1 MAPAGH
7 DGLRAAPEDRAP
19 AGAGGQGPRRPR
31 GYSGFVRLMKIFLPA
46 AALILIALVVAWPQ
60 IQVVEEEVRV
70 RFAALKASAVDQ
82 IEMINARYFGTNE
95 ENRPYAV
102 TATRALEVSED
113 GDIVELENPKAD
125 MNMEGGAWVMLNGD
139 KGYYSKSGGTLRLK
153 GNVNLFHDKGYEFH
167 TSEALIHV
175 EQGDAEGDK
184 PVQGAGSFGHVTGE
198 GFVLTDKG
206 KRIRVTG
213 KSRLILNQGANEA
226 L

>member
-1 MAPAGH
+1 MAGAQPPRLH
-7 DGLRAAPEDRAP
+7 AAPDDRPAP
-19 AGAGGQGPRRPR
+19 ERGRRHSR
-31 GYSGFVRLMKIFLPA
+31 AYSGFVRLMKVALPTTA
-46 AALILIALVVAWPQ
+46 VVLVALVVAWPQ
-60 IQVVEEEVRV
+60 LQVVEEEFRV

-102 TATRALEVSED
+102 TATRAKEVTED
-113 GDIVELENPKAD
+113 GDIVELDNPKAD
-125 MNMEGGAWVMLNGD
+125 MNLEGGAWVMLNGD
-139 KGYYSKSGGTLRLK
+139 KGFYSKSGGTLRLE

-175 EQGDAEGDK
+175 DVGDAEGDK

-206 KRIRVTG
+206 KRILVTG
-213 KSRLILNQGANEA
+213 KSRLILNQGAGEA